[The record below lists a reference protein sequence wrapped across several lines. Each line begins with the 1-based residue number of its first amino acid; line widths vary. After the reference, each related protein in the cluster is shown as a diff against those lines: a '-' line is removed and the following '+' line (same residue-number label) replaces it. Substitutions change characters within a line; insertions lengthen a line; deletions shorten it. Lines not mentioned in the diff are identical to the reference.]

1 MGGGYDIGASL
12 SGSSSATS
20 GASFDFRNLFGD
32 TIVGG
37 RKPTP
42 PWLMLVIV
50 GAITAVAI
58 VFVLRKV

>member
-1 MGGGYDIGASL
+1 MGGGYDIGASI

-20 GASFDFRNLFGD
+20 GFSADFRNLFGD

-37 RKPTP
+37 KKPTP
-42 PWLMLVIV
+42 PWLMLAVV

-58 VFVLRKV
+58 VFVMRKT